1 MFQEL
6 LDKSYTY
13 FDGSTCPAA
22 EMNESE
28 RTDILNAL
36 SIYYEM
42 SEVSSEDLEQ
52 LETILIILFN
62 YSEHRQI
69 RSFRSV
75 KANELFKEIESEFLK
90 RL

>member
-22 EMNESE
+22 KLKDSE
-28 RTDILNAL
+28 RTNILNTL

-42 SEVSSEDLEQ
+42 SELSNEDLEQ
-52 LETILIILFN
+52 LEMIMIIMFN
-62 YSEHRQI
+62 YSEHKQI
-69 RSFRSV
+69 RTFKSD
-75 KANELFKEIESEFLK
+75 KANKLFKEIESEFLK